1 MEPITGV
8 LIPGGL
14 AFIMFAMGLALTPA
28 DFKRVVVAPKAVGIG
43 LAGQLLL
50 LPAIGFLLVSV
61 WPLSPE
67 LAVGVLILA
76 ACPGGITSN
85 LLTHLARGDTA
96 LSITLTAVCS
106 VAGLVTVPL
115 IVGLGL
121 ALFADPAAAPEIRVG
136 GITMGVLIISGIP
149 LAVGMLLNWRFPTW
163 SAWLEP
169 KARTGAATIFAV
181 IVLLAFWTTWGA
193 MMANLAAVGS
203 VILLLNVLPMS
214 LGFGVGA
221 LAGLARGQRIAIA
234 LECGLQNAA
243 IGIFVAA
250 TLLQNTTMMIPS
262 MMYAVVMNVTALLF
276 LAAALLGRPTAAGAP
291 G

>member
-1 MEPITGV
+1 MEPITSV

-14 AFIMFAMGLALTPA
+14 AFIMFAMGLALTTE
-28 DFKRVVVAPKAVGIG
+28 DFRRVVVAPRAVAVG
-43 LAGQLLL
+43 LVGQLLL
-50 LPAIGFLLVSV
+50 LPAVGFLLVSL
-61 WPLSPE
+61 WPLPPE

-115 IVGLGL
+115 IVGLAL
-121 ALFADPAAAPEIRVG
+121 TLFADPEAAPEVRIG
-136 GITMGVLIISGIP
+136 GITIGVLVISGIP
-149 LAVGMLLNWRFPTW
+149 LALGMLLNWRFPTW

-169 KARTGAATIFAV
+169 KARIGAAAIFAV
-181 IVLLAFWTTWGA
+181 IVLLAFWTTWSA
-193 MMANLAAVGS
+193 MMLNLAAVGA
-203 VILLLNVLPMS
+203 VIALLNVLPMS
-214 LGFGVGA
+214 IGHVLA
-221 LAGLARGQRIAIA
+221 TLAGLGRRQRIAIA

-250 TLLQNTTMMIPS
+250 TLLQSTAMMIPS

-276 LAAALLGRPTAAGAP
+276 LAYSLLSRAAPAAG
-291 G
+291 